1 MKKRI
6 VQTTTN
12 SHSIFV
18 SLALTRDFWLR
29 LPPTSKNPTFHPNR
43 YTSQPKPPTTPP
55 TMAHALV
62 FGASGISGWA
72 LLNQLRSYPTPST
85 FSKITGLSNRPL
97 SLSQAQLPEDDT
109 RYQLISGIDLTKS
122 VNEVVALLQE
132 KVAGV
137 QGVTH
142 VFFTAYIQTGDFES
156 LKKVNTELLRVAV
169 EAIEQVAPGLKT
181 VVLQTG
187 GKGYVT
193 MSMSPYPHLHP
204 NPFKIT
210 C

>member
-1 MKKRI
+1 M
-6 VQTTTN
+6 
-12 SHSIFV
+12 
-18 SLALTRDFWLR
+18 
-29 LPPTSKNPTFHPNR
+29 
-43 YTSQPKPPTTPP
+43 
-55 TMAHALV
+55 
-62 FGASGISGWA
+62 
-72 LLNQLRSYPTPST
+72 
-85 FSKITGLSNRPL
+85 
-97 SLSQAQLPEDDT
+97 
-109 RYQLISGIDLTKS
+109 
-122 VNEVVALLQE
+122 LQE

-193 MSMSPYPHLHP
+193 MSMSPYPHLHS